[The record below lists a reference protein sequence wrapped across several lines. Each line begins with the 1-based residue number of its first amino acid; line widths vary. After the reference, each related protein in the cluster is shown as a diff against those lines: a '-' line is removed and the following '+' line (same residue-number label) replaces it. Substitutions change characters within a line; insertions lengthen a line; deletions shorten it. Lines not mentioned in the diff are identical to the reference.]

1 MKEILEE
8 AGLTKNET
16 LVYLNLL
23 KLGKA
28 KASKIIREAKVSSGK
43 IYETL
48 DKLIEKGLVKIVTE
62 NGVKTFIA
70 ANPTTLLTYIKEKEK
85 KLREQEKKLE
95 NIIPDLH
102 NLMKT
107 AKVKETVSLIKGFR
121 GISTLVY
128 EELEKGKDIKIMG
141 VRSSKSVKFN
151 NFWKKWHRKRI
162 TLKKECKMLFSD
174 YKSEYWKFFKKLKY
188 TKVKESLSVSPSAI
202 LIIDNN
208 TFIFS
213 YKEEFTCIH
222 INSKDIADSFK
233 SMFNSLWEV
242 KNLIKLSS
250 QHK

>member
-1 MKEILEE
+1 MKEILKD

-48 DKLIEKGLVKIVTE
+48 DKLIEKGLVKTVIE

-70 ANPTTLLTYIKEKEK
+70 ADPNTLLLYLKEKEK

-95 NIIPDLH
+95 NIIPDLK

-107 AKVKETVSLIKGFR
+107 AEVKETVSLIKGFR
-121 GISTLVY
+121 GISTLVN
-128 EELEKGKDIKIMG
+128 ETLEKGKDIKVMG
-141 VRSSKSVKFN
+141 VSSSKSIKFN

-162 TLKKECKMLFSD
+162 TLKKECKVLFSD
-174 YKSEYWKFFKKLKY
+174 YKSDYWKFFKKLKY
-188 TKVKESLSVSPSAI
+188 TKVKESLSISPSAI
-202 LIIDNN
+202 TIIDDN

-222 INSKDIADSFK
+222 IKSQDISNSFTSL
-233 SMFNSLWEV
+233 FNSLWKVAETHS
-242 KNLIKLSS
+242 KTL
-250 QHK
+250 